1 MPPVYG
7 IMTVWAKDQGAW
19 VGMGSTSRTLARR
32 MGPGAILAS
41 LLGVWLAVSLSSCP
55 QSQSPLR
62 VATTPWIGYQPL
74 VLAEDLGHFP
84 QDAVRLV
91 EFSSNTESLRA
102 LRNRDVEA
110 AALTLDEVL
119 LLSAEGHDT
128 AVILVLDCSSGAD
141 ALVARPEIGSLS
153 DLIGRRVGVESSAN
167 GAYVLNRAL
176 QLAGLAPSDIEIVPL
191 PAGDQVAIYRTGL
204 VDALVTYEPLRT
216 QLAALGAVTLFDSR
230 EIPCEIVDVL
240 AARREVL
247 GEREAQVEK
256 LLRGWFAAVDY
267 LASSPDEVATRLAP
281 RLGLGPADYL
291 AAAAGVE
298 LGTLAMNCRAFDPP
312 RGTPGLVG
320 RAREVAHFMKEN
332 GLIPEDPDL
341 DRLVEPGPATAFGC
355 HLLTETR

>member
-1 MPPVYG
+1 M
-7 IMTVWAKDQGAW
+7 
-19 VGMGSTSRTLARR
+19 
-32 MGPGAILAS
+32 
-41 LLGVWLAVSLSSCP
+41 
-55 QSQSPLR
+55 R
-62 VATTPWIGYQPL
+62 VATTAWIGYQPL
-74 VLAEDLGHFP
+74 ALAEDLGHFP
-84 QDAVRLV
+84 REAIRLV

-141 ALVARPEIGSLS
+141 ALIARPEIGTLS

-176 QLAGLAPSDIEIVPL
+176 QLAGLAPGDIEIVPL
-191 PAGDQVAIYRTGL
+191 PAGDQVETYRTGL

-230 EIPCEIVDVL
+230 KIPCEIVDVL
-240 AARREVL
+240 ATRREVL

-267 LASSPDEVATRLAP
+267 LASSPEEAAARLAP
-281 RLGLGPADYL
+281 RLGLRPADYL

-298 LGTLAMNCRAFDPP
+298 FGTLAMNCRALDPP
-312 RGTPGLVG
+312 KGAPGLIG
-320 RAREVAHFMKEN
+320 RAQEVAHFMKEN
-332 GLIPEDPDL
+332 GLMPADPSL
-341 DRLVEPGPATAFGC
+341 DRLVEPGLATDLGC
-355 HLLTETR
+355 QPRTETR

>member
-1 MPPVYG
+1 
-7 IMTVWAKDQGAW
+7 
-19 VGMGSTSRTLARR
+19 MGSTSRTVARR

-41 LLGVWLAVSLSSCP
+41 LLGGWLVVWLSSCP
-55 QSQSPLR
+55 QPQSPMR
-62 VATTPWIGYQPL
+62 VAITPWIGYQPL
-74 VLAEDLGHFP
+74 LLAEELGHFP
-84 QDAVRLV
+84 RDAIRLV

-110 AALTLDEVL
+110 AALTLDEAL

-141 ALVARPEIGSLS
+141 ALVARPEIGTLN

-176 QLAGLAPSDIEIVPL
+176 ERAGLAPADIEIVPL
-191 PAGDQVAIYRTGL
+191 PAGDQVETYRTGL

-230 EIPCEIVDVL
+230 KIPCEILDVL
-240 AARREVL
+240 ASRREVL
-247 GEREAQVEK
+247 REREAQVEG
-256 LLRGWFAAVDY
+256 LLRGWLAAVDY
-267 LASSPDEVATRLAP
+267 LARSPNEVATRLAP
-281 RLGLGPADYL
+281 RLGLRPADYL

-298 LGTLAMNCRAFDPP
+298 FGTLAMNCRAFDPP
-312 RGTPGLVG
+312 PGTPGLVG

-332 GLIPEDPDL
+332 GLMPADPSL
-341 DRLVEPGPATAFGC
+341 DRLVEPGPATALGC
-355 HLLTETR
+355 QHLPETR